1 METMIFCITMILF
14 MAIIL
19 IGVGVIVGDAK
30 NFYKRKLD
38 MDHSD
43 NDVPVDNPDRD
54 NSDLAMDYE
63 EGLLRYDLGQGCYEK
78 GQITPGC
85 TVSALGQIRREMKTM
100 LSNTEKDALI
110 FAEKCVIAC
119 ATQKG
124 ESNTERE
131 GEHNEDND

>member
-1 METMIFCITMILF
+1 METMIFCVTMCLF
-14 MAIIL
+14 MAIIF
-19 IGVGVIVGDAK
+19 IGVGVIIGDAK
-30 NFYKRKLD
+30 NFYQRKLG

-43 NDVPVDNPDRD
+43 NDVPVDNPDRN
-54 NSDLAMDYE
+54 NSDLGMDYE
-63 EGLLRYDLGQGCYEK
+63 EGLLRYDLGQGCYKK

-110 FAEKCVIAC
+110 YAEKCVIAC

-124 ESNTERE
+124 EGNNRE
-131 GEHNEDND
+131 TNKNDR

>member
-1 METMIFCITMILF
+1 MESMIFCVTMCLF

-19 IGVGVIVGDAK
+19 IGVGVIIGDVK
-30 NFYKRKLD
+30 NFYQRKLG

-54 NSDLAMDYE
+54 NSDLGMDYE
-63 EGLLRYDLGQGCYEK
+63 EGLLRYDLGQGCYK
-78 GQITPGC
+78 NGKITPGC
-85 TVSALGQIRREMKTM
+85 TVSALRQIRREMKTM
-100 LSNTEKDALI
+100 LSNTEYDALI

-124 ESNTERE
+124 E
-131 GEHNEDND
+131 GD

>member
-1 METMIFCITMILF
+1 MAMIF
-14 MAIIL
+14 
-19 IGVGVIVGDAK
+19 IGVGVIIGDVK
-30 NFYKRKLD
+30 NFYQRKLG

-54 NSDLAMDYE
+54 NSDLGMDYE
-63 EGLLRYDLGQGCYEK
+63 EGLLRYDLGQGCYKK

-100 LSNTEKDALI
+100 LSNTEYDALI

-124 ESNTERE
+124 E
-131 GEHNEDND
+131 GD